1 MVQPFSELTRRK
13 LKSMAWHEYE
23 EYNQA
28 YTNEDGHQQH
38 HDGTLVH
45 EFADIRF
52 LDPGPIHEGIFTETG
67 KGEDGINGV
76 LL

>member
-1 MVQPFSELTRRK
+1 MP
-13 LKSMAWHEYE
+13 WHEYE
-23 EYNQA
+23 KYNQA
-28 YTNEDGHQQH
+28 YTDEDGHQQH

-45 EFADIRF
+45 EFADVRF
-52 LDPGPIHEGIFTETG
+52 FDPGPIHEGVFTEAS